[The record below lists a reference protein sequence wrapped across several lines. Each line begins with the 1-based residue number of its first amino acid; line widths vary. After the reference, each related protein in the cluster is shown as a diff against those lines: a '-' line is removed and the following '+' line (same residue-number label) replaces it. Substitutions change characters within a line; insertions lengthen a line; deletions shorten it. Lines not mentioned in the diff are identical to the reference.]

1 MWTLLKSFIKERP
14 AIYCVHPVRA
24 MIDGHR
30 AVFRDYLLRFLHP
43 FLKFCSFLPSIGQN
57 LPTGTVPYFT
67 PKPQH

>member
-1 MWTLLKSFIKERP
+1 MWTLLKSFLKERE
-14 AIYCVHPVRA
+14 ALYRINAVRA
-24 MIDGHR
+24 MTNRVG